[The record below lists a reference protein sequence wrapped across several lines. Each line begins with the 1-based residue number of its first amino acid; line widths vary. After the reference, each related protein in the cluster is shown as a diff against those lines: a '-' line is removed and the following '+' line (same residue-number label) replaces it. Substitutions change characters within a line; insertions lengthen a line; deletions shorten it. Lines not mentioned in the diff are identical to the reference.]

1 MREVEFAKQF
11 DRDARR
17 MERRGK
23 DMRKLRAMVELLV
36 RGEAIPEQ
44 HRDHPLHGTWETY
57 RDVHVEP
64 DWIVIYKVMG
74 NLLRLARTGSHSD
87 LFGR

>member
-1 MREVEFAKQF
+1 MRDVEFATQF
-11 DRDARR
+11 NRDVRR

-23 DMRKLRAMVELLV
+23 DMRKLRSIIELLA
-36 RGEAIPEQ
+36 RGDAIPEHQ
-44 HRDHPLHGTWETY
+44 RDHPLHGTWETY

-64 DWIVIYKVMG
+64 DWIVIYKVAG